1 MINLDLCILRFRIGP
16 ELQAG
21 GIARRLNM
29 TDQWRVGSI
38 FQARCVELAAMNL
51 VVGTWQLM
59 SNLATAPDTT
69 WQTVL
74 GAQGAVS
81 DKFTGIDD
89 TQNLSIKMVNPQS
102 NNSRF
107 STMTVQSHGVLKSPQ
122 SPHIFN
128 GLMILQGTL
137 S

>member
-1 MINLDLCILRFRIGP
+1 
-16 ELQAG
+16 
-21 GIARRLNM
+21 M

-38 FQARCVELAAMNL
+38 FQARYVELAAMNL

-107 STMTVQSHGVLKSPQ
+107 STMTSFPDVLSQLEYP
-122 SPHIFN
+122 
-128 GLMILQGTL
+128 MTL
-137 S
+137 